1 MSILRD
7 DQGDKQLRKR
17 LLDRN
22 NNSAILLA
30 GILAIVVGLGVA
42 RFAFTSLLP
51 SMLDDFLT
59 LTYAG
64 ILASLNFAGYLV
76 GAVFS
81 VFIKDINTKVKYFRI
96 GMVLSVLTTLVLATS
111 TNETLW
117 LISRVIAGFG
127 SAMIIIVGTAIVMV
141 KLNFEDKTK
150 AMGIHFSGIGVA
162 IVVSDLI
169 SRYLL
174 RSGTWSDA
182 WLVLCMF
189 ALMISFYSVYI
200 LSFDQELKQKAI
212 QHKLSMSIFSPYV
225 VLLIL
230 AYFTEGVGFVIQG
243 TFLPDIINSLEGLD
257 GYGSLG
263 WLLVGIAGIPSSI
276 IWMRLAHNY
285 GSINIIIVAMSIQLV
300 GILIPALS
308 NNMYLNLLSGVLYGG
323 TFIGLV
329 ALFMNLGGRLAGKNP
344 VVLMGAM
351 TATYGVGQVT
361 GPLYSVTL
369 IESFGN
375 YDTTLYL
382 TAFIV
387 FTGIAL
393 LVYAKKIEATGF

>member
-1 MSILRD
+1 MI
-7 DQGDKQLRKR
+7 KI

-22 NNSAILLA
+22 NNAAILLA
-30 GILAIVVGLGVA
+30 GILALVVGVGVA

-51 SMLDDFLT
+51 FMLSDFLT

-64 ILASLNFAGYLV
+64 ILASFNFAGYLA
-76 GAVFS
+76 GAIFS

-96 GMVLSVLTTLVLATS
+96 GMVLSVGTTLVLAIS
-111 TNETLW
+111 TDETLW

-127 SAMIIIVGTAIVMV
+127 SAMLLIVGTAIVMV

-150 AMGIHFSGIGVA
+150 AMGIHFSGIGIA
-162 IVVSDLI
+162 ILVSDLI
-169 SRYLL
+169 SQYVLQ
-174 RSGTWSDA
+174 SGTWNDA
-182 WLVLCMF
+182 WLVLSIF
-189 ALMISFYSVYI
+189 AFIISFYSVYI
-200 LSFDQELKQKAI
+200 LSFDKEVKQKAVK
-212 QHKLSMSIFSPYV
+212 HKLSKSIFSTYV

-230 AYFTEGVGFVIQG
+230 AYFTEGIGFVVQG
-243 TFLPDIINSLEGLD
+243 TFLPDIINSLEGLE

-263 WLLVGIAGIPSSI
+263 WLLVGVAGIPSSI

-285 GSINIIIVAMSIQLV
+285 GSINIIIVAMAIQLV
-300 GILIPALS
+300 GIIIPALS

-329 ALFMNLGGRLAGKNP
+329 ALFMNLGGRLAAKNP

-351 TATYGVGQVT
+351 TAAYGIGQVT
-361 GPLYSVTL
+361 APLYSVAL
-369 IESFGN
+369 IEYFGN

-387 FTGIAL
+387 FIGIVL
-393 LVYAKKIEATGF
+393 LVYAKKIEASSLH